1 MVSGTLRIA
10 MTSVAPLRSRAFW
23 ILAGRSAVIGIF
35 GGVFAVAFIGVEHAL
50 TGLVWGQTGGYEW
63 FGGGLRA
70 LVVPIAAGALVG
82 LIYLVLGLP
91 RRLHSFIEELEEG
104 RTDPGTAPGAVL
116 VALVSLVGGASL
128 GPEAPLVT
136 GAAGFAN
143 WLTERVSAS
152 PEDTRTATL
161 SAAAGVFG
169 GLMSSPLIGALL
181 ALELEHDQDLPF
193 FFRHIIPGGVSGTIG
208 FLIVYPVLGA
218 PFLGLYRFPPF
229 EFSAWYL
236 AAGAAMGV
244 VGAIVGLSI
253 GLVAKIVGRVV
264 GRLPASPVAR
274 AAIGGCVLGAV
285 GFMMPATLFSG
296 VDTLGAVVADP
307 AEIGVGLL
315 LAVVALKMVTLT
327 TSLRTGFYGGPF
339 FPMFFIG
346 GSVGAVLHLLFPA
359 VPLALAVGATMA
371 ATGAMASIPLSVAV
385 LGAFVVGVGPPAAAV
400 ISIAVIVAFSIGYGL
415 GFVGPWSSAAAEPGP
430 S

>member
-1 MVSGTLRIA
+1 
-10 MTSVAPLRSRAFW
+10 MTSVAPLRRRAFW
-23 ILAGRSAVIGIF
+23 VLVGRSAVIGVF
-35 GGVFAVAFIGVEHAL
+35 GGVFAIVFLGVEHAL
-50 TGLVWGQTGGYEW
+50 TGLVWPGTGGYQW

-82 LIYLVLGLP
+82 LIYVMLGLP
-91 RRLHSFIEELEEG
+91 RHLHSFIEELEEG
-104 RTDPGTAPGAVL
+104 RTDPRTAPGAVL
-116 VALVSLVGGASL
+116 VALASLVGGASL

-143 WLTERVSAS
+143 WLTERSSAS
-152 PEDTRTATL
+152 PEETRTATF

-218 PFLGLYRFPPF
+218 PFLGLYSFPPF
-229 EFSAWYL
+229 EFSPWYL

-244 VGAIVGLSI
+244 VGAAIGLSI
-253 GLVAKIVGRVV
+253 GAVAKVV
-264 GRLPASPVAR
+264 RGAISRLPSAPVAR
-274 AAIGGCVLGAV
+274 GMIGGVLLGVV
-285 GFMMPATLFSG
+285 GFAMPATLFSG
-296 VDTLGAVVADP
+296 VDALGTVVAGP
-307 AEIGVGLL
+307 AQIGIGLL
-315 LAVVALKMVTLT
+315 LVVAGLKMVTLT
-327 TSLRTGFYGGPF
+327 VSLGTGFYGGPF

-359 VPLALAVGATMA
+359 VPLALTVGATMA

-400 ISIAVIVAFSIGYGL
+400 ISIAVIVSFSIGYGL
-415 GFVGPWSSAAAEPGP
+415 GFVGPWSSTAADPAT